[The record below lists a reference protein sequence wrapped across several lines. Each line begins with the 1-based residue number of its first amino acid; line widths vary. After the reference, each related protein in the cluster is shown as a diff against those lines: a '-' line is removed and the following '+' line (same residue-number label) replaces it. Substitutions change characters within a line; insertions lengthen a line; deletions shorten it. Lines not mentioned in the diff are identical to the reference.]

1 MPNGDGGGGGG
12 GFDIGSLLGGLL
24 GFLQAVVQAIINFLV
39 ALVQALV
46 SVFNFI
52 FKVLTGQVQF
62 SLASLVETSKGYHTL
77 FDEILGST
85 VFGFFSK
92 VWSII
97 GKIRQWVG
105 KLKRFLDQLR
115 RIQQAHQLQAM
126 RRMINLIQR
135 IRRILVIF
143 RVFHLKFATKL
154 DNWLAGIEG
163 LLIRREF
170 EIARKTNEIIGWL
183 NVILDPRA
191 LLRGP
196 TLVNSLGGLVGGLR
210 SLFDALG
217 ITALFPGIIGVVGA
231 DVPALAWGEVTAK
244 FRRERRDGTGD
255 YAAAR
260 AQAADFRALLNTG
273 FSTGGG

>member
-1 MPNGDGGGGGG
+1 MPNGNGGGG
-12 GFDIGSLLGGLL
+12 GFDFGGLFSGIL
-24 GFLQAVVQAIINFLV
+24 GTLEAFFQAIINFLV
-39 ALVQALV
+39 ALVRLIV
-46 SVFNFI
+46 DVFNFL
-52 FKVLTGQVQF
+52 FKGLLNVFGFSFSSTGEI
-62 SLASLVETSKGYHTL
+62 SRGYHTL
-77 FDEILGST
+77 FDVILGT
-85 VFGFFSK
+85 ATTGFLSK

-97 GKIRQWVG
+97 GKIRQWIG

-135 IRRILVIF
+135 IRKILVIF
-143 RVFHLKFATKL
+143 RVFHLTFATKL

-196 TLVNSLGGLVGGLR
+196 TLINSLGGLVGGLR

-217 ITALFPGIIGVVGA
+217 ITALFPGIVGVVGA
-231 DVPALAWGEVTAK
+231 DVPALAWGAVSAK

-255 YAAAR
+255 YGAAR

>member
-46 SVFNFI
+46 YVFNFI
-52 FKVLTGQVQF
+52 FKVLTGQFQF

-97 GKIRQWVG
+97 GKIRQWIG

-115 RIQQAHQLQAM
+115 RIQQVHQLQAM

-135 IRRILVIF
+135 IRKILVIF

-191 LLRGP
+191 LLRTP
-196 TLVNSLGGLVGGLR
+196 TLLNSLGGTFKDIVT
-210 SLFDALG
+210 A
-217 ITALFPGIIGVVGA
+217 ITALGLVAIFPGIAQILGPGVPKRPWS
-231 DVPALAWGEVTAK
+231 DVVQQ
-244 FRRERRDGTGD
+244 FRGERRGNTGD
-255 YAAAR
+255 YGA
-260 AQAADFRALLNTG
+260 
-273 FSTGGG
+273 